1 MDAQKFVSVGFDGG
15 FGGLKMWSHAGG
27 LEMLSQVATNG
38 GGHFEGMI
46 GLKQA
51 ERPLMIETADGQF
64 YVGARSHNYGRRVE
78 NMSFD
83 RFGGSPEMRVMVY
96 GIFTKYI
103 QEHGVFNA
111 PLSVMV
117 GLPLGMMGE
126 SLKEQRIAI
135 RRWMLGTHEWKANDV
150 PYRVEIGRVRWNSQP
165 VGALFDY
172 VMDFDG
178 QPMGGHE
185 RALRERIGVLS
196 VGMNTVEK
204 MVIDNQTL
212 NEALT
217 DSDKLGVRRLLEL
230 VNDKRSVGEKDV
242 ALRLGNLRYKDK
254 LPVWASEVNGCI
266 ERKWGEDLESFAAVL
281 VVGGGAL
288 LLGSHLN
295 LVAGGVNKAVI
306 ADNPVLSIASGLFK
320 LDKVK

>member
-1 MDAQKFVSVGFDGG
+1 METKNMVSVGFDGG
-15 FGGLKMWSHAGG
+15 FGGMKIWSHAGG

-83 RFGGSPEMRVMVY
+83 RFGGSPEMRAMVY

-103 QEHGVFNA
+103 EANGAFEA

-117 GLPLGMMGE
+117 GLPLAMMGE
-126 SLKEQRIAI
+126 DLKESRLSI
-135 RRWMLGTHEWKANDV
+135 RRWMLGRHDWEANGV
-150 PYRVEIGRVRWNSQP
+150 PYSVEVGRVRWNSQP

-172 VMDFDG
+172 VMNSDG
-178 QPMGGHE
+178 QPVAGHE

-230 VNDKRSVGEKDV
+230 TGVKMSIGERDV
-242 ALRLGNLRYKDK
+242 MLRNGNLKYKDK
-254 LPVWASEVNGCI
+254 LPVWASEVNG
-266 ERKWGEDLESFAAVL
+266 VL
-281 VVGGGAL
+281 
-288 LLGSHLN
+288 HRT
-295 LVAGGVNKAVI
+295 AGGRVVSEWAKKPECREAVI
-306 ADNPVLSIASGLFK
+306 GATFSEAAPGIPEIR
-320 LDKVK
+320 

>member
-1 MDAQKFVSVGFDGG
+1 MISVGFDGG
-15 FGGLKMWSHAGG
+15 FGGLKMWSQAGG

-103 QEHGVFNA
+103 QEYGSFNG

-126 SLKEQRIAI
+126 SLKEQRLAI
-135 RRWMLGTHEWKANDV
+135 RRWMLGVHEWEANGETF
-150 PYRVEIGRVRWNSQP
+150 RVEVGRVRWNSQP

-178 QPMGGHE
+178 SPVLGHE

-230 VNDKRSVGEKDV
+230 VNDKRSIGEKDV

-288 LLGSHLN
+288 LLGSQLN

-306 ADNPVLSIASGLFK
+306 SENPVLSIASGLYK
-320 LDKVK
+320 LDRAK

>member
-1 MDAQKFVSVGFDGG
+1 METKNMVSVGFDGG
-15 FGGLKMWSHAGG
+15 FGGMKIWSHAGG

-83 RFGGSPEMRVMVY
+83 RFGGSPEMRAMVY

-103 QEHGVFNA
+103 EANGAFEA

-117 GLPLGMMGE
+117 GLPLAMMGE
-126 SLKEQRIAI
+126 DLKESRLSI
-135 RRWMLGTHEWKANDV
+135 RRWMLGRHDWEANGV
-150 PYRVEIGRVRWNSQP
+150 PYSVEVGRVRWNSQP

-172 VMDFDG
+172 VMNSDG
-178 QPMGGHE
+178 QPVAGHE

-230 VNDKRSVGEKDV
+230 TGVKMSIGERDV
-242 ALRLGNLRYKDK
+242 MLRNGNLKYKDK

-266 ERKWGEDLESFAAVL
+266 ERKWGEDLESFSAVL

-288 LLGSHLN
+288 LLGNMLN
-295 LVAGGVNKAVI
+295 LVAGGVNKAVV
-306 ADNPVLSIASGLFK
+306 ADNPVLSIASGLYK
-320 LDKVK
+320 LDKAK